1 MNIVAFVV
9 SFLLFV
15 AGLLLMGYSFG
26 AGIAGPGY
34 MFMGGILAIS
44 VAIAIPA
51 HVLKRLDR

>member
-1 MNIVAFVV
+1 MNIVAFVI

-26 AGIAGPGY
+26 PEIAGPGF

-51 HVLKRLDR
+51 HIMKRVDR

>member
-26 AGIAGPGY
+26 PEVAGPGF
-34 MFMGGILAIS
+34 MFIGGILAIA

-51 HVLKRLDR
+51 HVMKRIDR